1 MTTQTDGDLPP
12 RSRAA
17 GAADRLR
24 AAIAAASLRPGDR
37 LSEARIA
44 EELGVSRNTLREAF
58 RLLAAEGLV
67 VHEPHKG
74 VHVALPSTS
83 AVIDIYR
90 VRRLIE
96 VNVMRGALPRHP
108 SGGEMR
114 AAVEAAHTARERGD
128 WVAVGTANHDF
139 HRAIVRL
146 ADSPRLEAVYASL
159 QTELRLVFGM
169 IDDPEYL
176 HGPYVEENA
185 RICDTYAAGRIAEA
199 AAMLEAYLDSSER
212 LILASYARARA

>member
-1 MTTQTDGDLPP
+1 MSTDADGALTP
-12 RSRAA
+12 RSRAV
-17 GAADRLR
+17 GAAEQLR
-24 AAIAAASLRPGDR
+24 AAIAAAALRPGDR
-37 LSEARIA
+37 LSEARLA

-74 VHVALPSTS
+74 VHVALPTMA

-108 SGGEMR
+108 SGAEMH
-114 AAVEAAHTARERGD
+114 AAVEAAHAARDCDD
-128 WVAVGTANHDF
+128 WVAVGTANHEF

-185 RICDTYAAGRIAEA
+185 RIAATYAQGRVAEA
-199 AAMLEAYLDSSER
+199 ASLLEAYLDSSER

>member
-1 MTTQTDGDLPP
+1 MSTDADDALAP

-17 GAADRLR
+17 GAAERLR
-24 AAIAAASLRPGDR
+24 SAIAAGALRPGDR
-37 LSEARIA
+37 LSEARLA
-44 EELGVSRNTLREAF
+44 DELGVSRNTLREAF

-74 VHVALPSTS
+74 VHVALPTMA

-90 VRRLIE
+90 VRRLVE
-96 VNVMRGALPRHP
+96 VTVMRGALPRHP
-108 SGGEMR
+108 AGAEMH
-114 AAVEAAHTARERGD
+114 AAVEAAHAARERDD
-128 WVAVGTANHDF
+128 WVAVGTANHEF

-185 RICDTYAAGRIAEA
+185 RIAATYARGGVAEA
-199 AAMLEAYLDSSER
+199 AALLEAYLDSSER